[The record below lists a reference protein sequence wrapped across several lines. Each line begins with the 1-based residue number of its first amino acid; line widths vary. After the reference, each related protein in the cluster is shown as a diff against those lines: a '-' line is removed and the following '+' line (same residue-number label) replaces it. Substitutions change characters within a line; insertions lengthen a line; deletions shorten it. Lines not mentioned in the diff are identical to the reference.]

1 MKPSMPPLRPLPSW
15 FFLSFGCALGVVSPL
30 AQAND
35 WLTCTALTDDSER
48 LACFDQKAKQF
59 ADPLTLQS
67 PPPGPAVVEVLKAE
81 EPEPETPVVSA
92 AQRAEAQPSEITRFW
107 DLEHA
112 TSRDTFELRAY
123 RPVSLGFTG
132 GTPVN
137 RQPSTPAA
145 GHTAASPVAYQPGEV
160 KLNLSVRTK
169 LVSGLLRRGDDPLR
183 DSLWFGY
190 TQQSHWQLFNQ
201 AISRPFRSTDHQPD
215 LTYVFPHFIS
225 LPGGWTYRMTGVGIE
240 HQSNGQ
246 SLPLSRSWNRTYLIA
261 AADHIADNGDRFTLQ
276 ARVWK
281 RVRES
286 ESRDDNPD
294 ISDYVGRGELIG
306 RWSFDTGVG
315 EDMVVHTLSTT
326 LRHSLR
332 GNGRGSAKLEYLRSI
347 GRADSGLRFHVQLFK
362 GYGDSLL
369 DYNVNRTALTAGLS
383 LVDW

>member
-1 MKPSMPPLRPLPSW
+1 MRSI
-15 FFLSFGCALGVVSPL
+15 SFVALTALGLSST

-35 WLTCTALTDDSER
+35 FASCTSVAEDVAR

-59 ADPLTLQS
+59 ADPLVLQA
-67 PPPGPAVVEVLKAE
+67 PPVSVQPMDATAAA
-81 EPEPETPVVSA
+81 EPEPEPPVVSA

-123 RPVSLGFTG
+123 RPVALSLTG

-137 RQPSTPAA
+137 RLPSSPTAD
-145 GHTAASPVAYQPGEV
+145 HTAANPTAYQPGEV

-169 LVSGLLRRGDDPLR
+169 LVSGMLRRGDDPLR

-190 TQQSHWQLFNQ
+190 TQQSHWQLFNKGL
-201 AISRPFRSTDHQPD
+201 SRPFRNTDHEPE
-215 LTYVFPHFIS
+215 LTYVFPHFLS
-225 LPGGWTYRMTGVGIE
+225 LPSGWTYRMTGVGLV

-246 SLPLSRSWNRTYLIA
+246 TLPLSRSWNRIYLMA
-261 AADHIADNGDRFTLQ
+261 AGDKIADNGDRFTLQ
-276 ARVWK
+276 ARVWTRLNETNGK
-281 RVRES
+281 
-286 ESRDDNPD
+286 DDNPD
-294 ISDYVGRGELIG
+294 ISDYVGRGELEG
-306 RWSFDTGVG
+306 RWSFDTGVST
-315 EDMVVHTLSTT
+315 DSVLHTLGLS

-332 GNGRGSAKLEYLRSI
+332 SQGRGSARLEYLRSV
-347 GRADSGLRFHVQLFK
+347 GKADSGLRFHTQLFY

-369 DYNVNRTALTAGLS
+369 DYNVKRTTLTAGLS

>member
-1 MKPSMPPLRPLPSW
+1 MKLLP
-15 FFLSFGCALGVVSPL
+15 FFAVGLTAASPFVH
-30 AQAND
+30 AND
-35 WLTCTALTDDSER
+35 WLTCTAQTNDAER

-59 ADPLTLQS
+59 ADPVTLQL
-67 PPPGPAVVEVLKAE
+67 PEAQPAVVDVLEAAPAE
-81 EPEPETPVVSA
+81 TDPPVVSA
-92 AQRAEAQPSEITRFW
+92 AQRADAQPSEITRFW

-123 RPVSLGFTG
+123 RPVSLSFTG

-137 RQPSTPAA
+137 RQPSTPAE

-190 TQQSHWQLFNQ
+190 TQQSHWQLFNKPL
-201 AISRPFRSTDHQPD
+201 SRPFRNTDHQPEI
-215 LTYVFPHFIS
+215 TYIFPHFLS
-225 LPGGWTYRMTGVGIE
+225 LPGGWNYRMTGVGIE

-246 SLPLSRSWNRTYLIA
+246 SLPLSRSWNRAYLMA
-261 AADHIADNGDRFTLQ
+261 AADKIADNGDRFTLQ
-276 ARVWK
+276 ARFWK
-281 RVRES
+281 RIS
-286 ESRDDNPD
+286 EDDSVDDNPD

-306 RWSFDTGVG
+306 VWSFDKGVG
-315 EDMVVHTLSTT
+315 EDAVLHTLSAT
-326 LRHSLR
+326 LRHTLR
-332 GNGRGSAKLEYLRSI
+332 SNNRGSIKLEYLRSI
-347 GRADSGLRFHVQLFK
+347 GGVDSGLRFHVQLFK

-369 DYNVNRTALTAGLS
+369 DYNVDRTALTAGLS